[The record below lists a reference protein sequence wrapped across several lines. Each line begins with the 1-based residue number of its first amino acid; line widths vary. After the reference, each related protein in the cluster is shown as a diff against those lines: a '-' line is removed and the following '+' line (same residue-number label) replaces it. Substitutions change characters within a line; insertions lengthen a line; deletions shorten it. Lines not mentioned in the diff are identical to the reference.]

1 MVTLCGHAVWS
12 RCVVTLCGHAVWS
25 RCVVT
30 LYGHTDS
37 VSAEIRI
44 MMSERGT
51 IMDDR
56 QNTTTRADPAG
67 NPAAGRTGSAE
78 TENIRPGTRS
88 GRRSGSGPARPSDAS
103 GTSGSGPDAGI
114 FRLISDSFIA
124 FAHRPFPII
133 PAVLESLSV
142 ACVTLAFL
150 FAFANFSVFS
160 FFDTFRDVTLRSM
173 LSFDFLVLTARFIID
188 NIVALSCLIVC
199 YMTVRLFM
207 SSIFFSGMIRSCL
220 DIYRGEKDGRTGF
233 SLIGCLFASP
243 VRVFTFRLMRFLLIG
258 ISFILLIPAIYII
271 GYRELSVLN
280 AFLTLVLI
288 ILPVPIILIW
298 YLIIDYNLY
307 LGSYAIVIDGAFPTT
322 AAFRSRA
329 VMKKHFL
336 KYTTFYLISKILSV
350 GFFLISFTGSAAG
363 LSFLVTL
370 ISVFLV
376 RPYFAFL
383 LVRFYG
389 GSSEKENVRQI
400 FRAGNGS

>member
-1 MVTLCGHAVWS
+1 
-12 RCVVTLCGHAVWS
+12 
-25 RCVVT
+25 
-30 LYGHTDS
+30 
-37 VSAEIRI
+37 
-44 MMSERGT
+44 
-51 IMDDR
+51 MDDR
-56 QNTTTRADPAG
+56 QNTTTHADQAG
-67 NPAAGRTGSAE
+67 NPSAGRAGSAE
-78 TENIRPGTRS
+78 TENIRRGARSERS
-88 GRRSGSGPARPSDAS
+88 GGSGPARPSDAS
-103 GTSGSGPDAGI
+103 GTSGSGQDAGI
-114 FRLISDSFIA
+114 FRLISDSLIA

-173 LSFDFLVLTARFIID
+173 ISFDFLVLAARFIID
-188 NIVALSCLIVC
+188 NIVALSCLTVC
-199 YMTVRLFM
+199 YMTARLFM
-207 SSIFFSGMIRSCL
+207 SSVFFSGMIRSCL

-233 SLIGCLFASP
+233 SLIGHLFASP
-243 VRVFTFRLMRFLLIG
+243 VKVFTFRLMRFLLIG
-258 ISFILLIPAIYII
+258 VSFILLVPAIYII

-288 ILPVPIILIW
+288 ILPVPVILIW

-336 KYTTFYLISKILSV
+336 KYSTFYLISKILSI
-350 GFFLISFTGSAAG
+350 GFFLISFTGSAVG

-370 ISVFLV
+370 VSVFLV

-389 GSSEKENVRQI
+389 GSSEKEDVLRI
-400 FRAGNGS
+400 FCAGDRS